1 MAGNSPI
8 WEFLGESFCFGQGY
22 PEDVGF
28 LGGTCGK
35 EPTSQCRRYKRLG
48 FNTWV
53 GKIPLEKGIATH
65 SSILAWRISMDR
77 GAWQATVHG
86 VTKSRTR
93 LSDLAHTHVLR
104 M

>member
-35 EPTSQCRRYKRLG
+35 EPAPVQE
-48 FNTWV
+48 
-53 GKIPLEKGIATH
+53 I
-65 SSILAWRISMDR
+65 
-77 GAWQATVHG
+77 
-86 VTKSRTR
+86 
-93 LSDLAHTHVLR
+93 
-104 M
+104 